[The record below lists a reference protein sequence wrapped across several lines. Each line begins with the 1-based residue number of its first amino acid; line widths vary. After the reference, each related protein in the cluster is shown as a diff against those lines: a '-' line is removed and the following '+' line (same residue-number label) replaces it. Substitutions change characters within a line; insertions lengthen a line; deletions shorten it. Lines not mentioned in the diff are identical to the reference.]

1 MAIFSGLSRTG
12 QNVSRDETG
21 RDSETGG
28 DRNRLNRTGRGKQ
41 ETPRRGATTID
52 ELTLLLAGNFT
63 RSADRDVRTSQ
74 NVTTRRL
81 AAHFA
86 CWQLLAAQFGI
97 RSRCP
102 VIVRVFARCHHR

>member
-1 MAIFSGLSRTG
+1 MGRSR
-12 QNVSRDETG
+12 
-21 RDSETGG
+21 SE
-28 DRNRLNRTGRGKQ
+28 KQ
-41 ETPRRGATTID
+41 ETPRGGATTID

-63 RSADRDVRTSQ
+63 RSADPDVRTSQ

-86 CWQLLAAQFGI
+86 WLRRQLIGRTHDGGGDSSVNRTVLQCWQLLAAQFGV
-97 RSRCP
+97 RSRYP